1 MTQKKIWINTLIRF
15 EEHRELMDELNQF
28 DGFDENTMTIV
39 YNETDLDICQII
51 DSLPNRYHYKVKLT
65 DC

>member
-1 MTQKKIWINTLIRF
+1 MIQKKIWINTLIRF
-15 EEHRELMDELNQF
+15 EEHRALMDEVHQF

-51 DSLPNRYHYKVKLT
+51 NSLPSKYHYKVKLT